1 MYTNQCK
8 YEAARRMPMR
18 FDGKVGIVTGGASG
32 IGEGIVRR
40 LVAEGARCLIAD
52 VQEDRGRALA
62 GELGEAARFMRA
74 DVSVEADV
82 AALVDAAVSELG
94 GLDCLF
100 NNAGILGVT
109 GSVVDTAL
117 QDWERTMAVL
127 LTSVFLGIKHGAR
140 VMRAQGSGA
149 IVNTASTAGVRGGLG
164 PHAYTTAKHGV
175 VGLTESAA
183 VELMPA
189 GIRVNAIA
197 PGATVSGLSAT
208 VVAGDPTALGQ
219 VEERL
224 AKRFG
229 RPALPADVAAAA
241 VFLASDEAWYVNG
254 ACLVID
260 AASEVPG
267 AKARRYFEE
276 PAC

>member
-1 MYTNQCK
+1 M
-8 YEAARRMPMR
+8 
-18 FDGKVGIVTGGASG
+18 
-32 IGEGIVRR
+32 
-40 LVAEGARCLIAD
+40 
-52 VQEDRGRALA
+52 
-62 GELGEAARFMRA
+62 
-74 DVSVEADV
+74 
-82 AALVDAAVSELG
+82 SELG

-100 NNAGILGVT
+100 NNAGILGVV
-109 GSVVDTAL
+109 GSLLDTARE
-117 QDWERTMAVL
+117 DWDRTMAVL

-164 PHAYTTAKHGV
+164 PHAYTAAKHAV

-189 GIRVNAIA
+189 GVRVNAIA
-197 PGATVSGLSAT
+197 PGATVSGMTAS

-229 RPALPADVAAAA
+229 RAARPEDVAAAA

-267 AKARRYFEE
+267 AKARRYFETVND
-276 PAC
+276 

>member
-1 MYTNQCK
+1 
-8 YEAARRMPMR
+8 MR
-18 FDGKVGIVTGGASG
+18 FDGKVGVVTGGASG

-40 LVAEGARCLIAD
+40 LVAEGGRCLIAD
-52 VQEDRGRALA
+52 VQVEPGRALA
-62 GELGEAARFMRA
+62 QELGEAVRFVRA

-82 AALVDAAVSELG
+82 AAMVETAVSELG

-100 NNAGILGVT
+100 NNAGILGVV
-109 GSVVDTAL
+109 GSLLDTSRE
-117 QDWERTMAVL
+117 DWDRTMAVL
-127 LTSVFLGIKHGAR
+127 VTSVFLGIKHGAR
-140 VMRAQGSGA
+140 VMRAQGFGA

-164 PHAYTTAKHGV
+164 PHAYTAAKHAV

-183 VELMPA
+183 VELMPS

-197 PGATVSGLSAT
+197 PGATVSGLTAS
-208 VVAGDPTALGQ
+208 VVTGDPTALGQ

-229 RPALPADVAAAA
+229 RAAMPADVAAAA

-267 AKARRYFEE
+267 AKARRYFE
-276 PAC
+276 PVND

>member
-1 MYTNQCK
+1 MLT
-8 YEAARRMPMR
+8 R
-18 FDGKVGIVTGGASG
+18 FEGKVSVVTGGASG

-40 LVAEGARCLIAD
+40 LVAEGGRCLIAD

-62 GELGEAARFMRA
+62 QELGEAVRFVRA

-82 AALVDAAVSELG
+82 AALMDTSVSELG

-109 GSVVDTAL
+109 GSVVDTARE
-117 QDWERTMAVL
+117 DWDRTMAVL

-140 VMRAQGSGA
+140 IMRAQGSGA

-164 PHAYTTAKHGV
+164 PHAYTAAKHAV

-189 GIRVNAIA
+189 GVRVNAIA
-197 PGATVSGLSAT
+197 PGATVSGLTAS
-208 VVAGDPTALGQ
+208 VVTGDPTALGQ
-219 VEERL
+219 VAERL

-229 RPALPADVAAAA
+229 RAALPADVAAAA

-267 AKARRYFEE
+267 AKARRYFETVND
-276 PAC
+276 

>member
-1 MYTNQCK
+1 M
-8 YEAARRMPMR
+8 RVPMR

-40 LVAEGARCLIAD
+40 LVAEGGRCLIAD

-62 GELGEAARFMRA
+62 
-74 DVSVEADV
+74 
-82 AALVDAAVSELG
+82 
-94 GLDCLF
+94 CLF
-100 NNAGILGVT
+100 NNAGVLGVT
-109 GSVVDTAL
+109 GSLVDTTL
-117 QDWERTMAVL
+117 QDWDRTMAVL

-189 GIRVNAIA
+189 GVRVNAIA
-197 PGATVSGLSAT
+197 PGATVSGLTAT

-229 RPALPADVAAAA
+229 RAALPADVAAAA

-267 AKARRYFEE
+267 AKARRYFEG

>member
-1 MYTNQCK
+1 
-8 YEAARRMPMR
+8 MR
-18 FDGKVGIVTGGASG
+18 FDGKVGVVTGGASG

-40 LVAEGARCLIAD
+40 LVAEGGRCVVAD
-52 VQEDRGRALA
+52 VQEERGRSLA
-62 GELGEAARFMRA
+62 EELGDAVRLVRA
-74 DVSVEADV
+74 DVSVEDDV
-82 AALVDAAVSELG
+82 ARMVDVTVSELG
-94 GLDCLF
+94 RLDCLF
-100 NNAGILGVT
+100 NNAGILGAV
-109 GSVVDTAL
+109 GSLLDTARE
-117 QDWERTMAVL
+117 DWDRTMAVL

-149 IVNTASTAGVRGGLG
+149 IVNTASTASVRGGLG
-164 PHAYTTAKHGV
+164 PHAYTAAKHAV

-189 GIRVNAIA
+189 GVRVNAIA
-197 PGATVSGLSAT
+197 PGATVSGLTAS

-229 RPALPADVAAAA
+229 RAARPEDVAAAA
-241 VFLASDEAWYVNG
+241 VFLVSDEAWYVNG

-267 AKARRYFEE
+267 AKARRYFET
-276 PAC
+276 AND

>member
-1 MYTNQCK
+1 
-8 YEAARRMPMR
+8 MPTR
-18 FDGKVGIVTGGASG
+18 FDGKVSIVTGGASG

-40 LVAEGARCLIAD
+40 LVAESGRCLIAD
-52 VQEDRGRALA
+52 LQEERGQALA
-62 GELGEAARFMRA
+62 RELGEAARFMRA

-82 AALVDAAVSELG
+82 AALIEVAVSELG

-100 NNAGILGVT
+100 NNAGILGVV
-109 GSVVDTAL
+109 GSLLDTSR
-117 QDWERTMAVL
+117 QDWDRTMAVL
-127 LTSVFLGIKHGAR
+127 VTSVFLGIKHGAR
-140 VMRAQGSGA
+140 VMRAQGFGA

-164 PHAYTTAKHGV
+164 PHAYTAAKHAV

-189 GIRVNAIA
+189 GVRVNAIA
-197 PGATVSGLSAT
+197 PGATVSGMTAS
-208 VVAGDPTALGQ
+208 VVTGDPTALGQ

-229 RPALPADVAAAA
+229 RAAMPADVAAAA

-267 AKARRYFEE
+267 AKAHRYFE
-276 PAC
+276 PVND